1 MNTTST
7 RNTAYAA
14 DTARTA
20 NSLSTEHTANS
31 VDTENTAR
39 SESATDSAAAARHE
53 RFGKLP
59 ERVPYRDMVEVKPAS
74 PREPARDAYD
84 PEGSWMSFSCLA
96 ADLGL

>member
-7 RNTAYAA
+7 RNTADAVGAEPTA
-14 DTARTA
+14 D
-20 NSLSTEHTANS
+20 SVSTEHTAS
-31 VDTENTAR
+31 RENT
-39 SESATDSAAAARHE
+39 TDSAAAARHE

-59 ERVPYRDMVEVKPAS
+59 EHVPYRDMVEVRPAS